1 MTRAVIIVGGGSGKR
16 MGGNVPKQF
25 LPLSGKPVLWHS
37 IQRFREYDPEI
48 RIILVLSA
56 QGIALWKNL
65 CIERN
70 LPIDYD
76 IIEGGEERYYSVKN
90 GLSLIRDESFVAIHD
105 GVRPLVTTKLIQK
118 CFTGAA
124 ENGTAIPVIP
134 VTDTVRRRSGKS
146 VDQIQRDDLLMVQTP
161 QVFRSEI
168 VKSAYDQP
176 FDPSFTDDASV
187 VEASGVPV
195 SHAEGER
202 WNIKITIP
210 PDMIV
215 AGALLESRL

>member
-65 CIERN
+65 CTERN
-70 LPIDYD
+70 LPVDYD

-105 GVRPLVTTKLIQK
+105 GVRPLVTTLLIQK
-118 CFTGAA
+118 CFNGAA

-146 VDQIQRDDLLMVQTP
+146 VDQIQRDDLLLVQTP
-161 QVFRSEI
+161 QVFRTEI
-168 VKSAYDQP
+168 VMSAYGQP

-195 SHAEGER
+195 SHTEGER

-215 AGALLESRL
+215 AGALLEARL